1 MRKLSTYSLTVTLLL
16 SVSGALAQQKMDDMR
31 SMQPGSKPAAT
42 QSAHTAIATVKKVN
56 PKAGTVTL
64 AHEPVKS
71 LNWPAMT
78 MGFKVAD
85 NALFEKLVEGKKV
98 EVELTK
104 KGNDYIITSVKQ

>member
-78 MGFKVAD
+78 MQFAVPEP
-85 NALFEKLVEGKKV
+85 ALFERLPAGRQSIFRDVG
-98 EVELTK
+98 
-104 KGNDYIITSVKQ
+104 SPCCHRR